1 MLGSLGRL
9 KAVIFDIG
17 GVIEITPRT
26 GWGRRW
32 ALRLGL
38 DENELASRLESA
50 WAGGETGRRTLL
62 EIERRT
68 AESLELKIGDL
79 RALMEDVW
87 REYLGTLNVELA
99 EYFAALRP
107 RFRTALL
114 SNSFVGARERERAA
128 YALERLCDVVVYSH
142 EEGMTKPDPRIY
154 QLVCQ
159 RLGVRPSEAVF
170 VDDTEVCISGAKRAG
185 LTAVQFRDTQQ
196 TIAEL
201 NSHLTPPT

>member
-1 MLGSLGRL
+1 L

-17 GVIEITPRT
+17 GVLEITPRI
-26 GWGRRW
+26 GWDVRW

-38 DENELASRLESA
+38 NESELARRLAGA
-50 WAGGETGRRTLL
+50 WEGGDVGTRPLS
-62 EIERRT
+62 EIELRT
-68 AESLELKIGDL
+68 AEILELKAGEL
-79 RALMEDVW
+79 RALMADVW

-99 EYFAALRP
+99 DYFAALRP

-128 YALERLCDVVVYSH
+128 YALEGLCDVVVYSH

-154 QLVCQ
+154 ELVCQ

-170 VDDTEVCISGAKRAG
+170 VDDSEVCISGAKRAG
-185 LTAVQFRDTQQ
+185 MTAVQFRDTQQ

-201 NSHLTPPT
+201 NTHLTPPA